1 MVAADLTQHP
11 LSSELQ
17 SKNDSTSH
25 SSQKCLI
32 LQKCFVATHG
42 LWGGSSQ
49 MPIPEVLAVVR
60 GVGSSDL
67 LLPESLFS
75 PESQGGASSPGQLGL
90 RVGKD
95 NPGTKSARMGSWPQ
109 ASISAPALP
118 VSAAWCHSDQKPGT
132 KQFTTTEPQVSSSKS
147 ESPRGPVS
155 GQLSC
160 EPCLLW
166 SPHCGKGFLFIPTR
180 ESPPLGGASKQLQ
193 SQRGPWSLR
202 GVRAAPAPTIP
213 FPRDLMR
220 PGHRYYHLRFLL
232 FIMLYWNLWA
242 TA

>member
-25 SSQKCLI
+25 SSRKCLI

-75 PESQGGASSPGQLGL
+75 PESQGGAS
-90 RVGKD
+90 
-95 NPGTKSARMGSWPQ
+95 
-109 ASISAPALP
+109 
-118 VSAAWCHSDQKPGT
+118 
-132 KQFTTTEPQVSSSKS
+132 
-147 ESPRGPVS
+147 
-155 GQLSC
+155 
-160 EPCLLW
+160 
-166 SPHCGKGFLFIPTR
+166 
-180 ESPPLGGASKQLQ
+180 
-193 SQRGPWSLR
+193 
-202 GVRAAPAPTIP
+202 
-213 FPRDLMR
+213 
-220 PGHRYYHLRFLL
+220 
-232 FIMLYWNLWA
+232 
-242 TA
+242 